1 MTFKYAYRKFNYAY
15 RKMLP
20 FIYDNE
26 CFQFNWNILFK
37 ING

>member
-1 MTFKYAYRKFNYAY
+1 MTFKYAYRKFNCAHK
-15 RKMLP
+15 KMLA

-26 CFQFNWNILFK
+26 CFQSNWNTLFK